1 MARDIF
7 GFLALVALMAG
18 VLALVVIFD
27 LPLPH

>member
-1 MARDIF
+1 MIRHAF